1 MKSKLLDLNY
11 LFFPY
16 IKKFKKKC
24 FIFALIKGCIKLGQ
38 NQVQINLGN
47 TMPLASANILANN
60 KKEGS

>member
-47 TMPLASANILANN
+47 TMPLASANIFANN